1 MYIKKSGAPQIKRS
15 GMGIKMGMKKL
26 IRRKLSTTQLI
37 TLGFL
42 MAIITGALLLM
53 LPCSSADGTVTPFVD
68 CLFTSA
74 TSVCVTGLVVV
85 TTATHWSFFGKLV
98 ILGLIQ
104 LGGLGIISFTT
115 GLMMILR
122 KRITLRDRVLLE
134 DSLNLDTLKGLVR
147 FLKRIFKGTFVV
159 EGIGALCYS
168 FLFIPMFVERSGSA
182 EGILRGIWYSVFH
195 SVSAFCNAGID
206 LFGDSGVMP
215 FAKNPWFNIVTMLLI
230 ILGGLGFIVW
240 WDVIENGKKAVRGG
254 YPLRK
259 LFKRL
264 RLHSKITLVTT
275 ASLILMGA
283 GFFFCLEYTNP
294 DTIGSFTFPQKI
306 MASFF
311 QSVTLR
317 TAGFSTFSQS
327 GLRVGSV
334 VVCLFLML
342 IGGSSISTAGG
353 IKTSTFAALFLS
365 TRMTIQGK
373 DHLVVFN
380 RNIPHKTVQKALA
393 VSMVS
398 ILVFIAAVFALYMT
412 EGGHMT
418 DAAFETASAIATVG
432 LSRDY
437 TSRLHLAG
445 KLIITLCMYLGR
457 IGPIS
462 LAIFFER
469 KRHGEVIRYAREDIT
484 VG

>member
-1 MYIKKSGAPQIKRS
+1 MDMKR
-15 GMGIKMGMKKL
+15 M
-26 IRRKLSTTQLI
+26 IRRELSTTQLI

-42 MAIITGALLLM
+42 MAILIGALLLT
-53 LPCSSADGTVTPFVD
+53 LPCSSADGTVTSFVD
-68 CLFTSA
+68 SLFTST

-98 ILGLIQ
+98 ILCLIQ

-115 GLMMILR
+115 GMMMVLR

-134 DSLNLDTLKGLVR
+134 DSLNLNTLKGLVR
-147 FLKRIFKGTFVV
+147 FLKRIFKGTFLV
-159 EGIGALCYS
+159 EGAGALCYS
-168 FLFIPMFVERSGSA
+168 FLFIPMFVQECGVV
-182 EGILRGIWYSVFH
+182 EGVLRGLWYSVFH
-195 SVSAFCNAGID
+195 AVSAFCNAGID
-206 LFGDSGVMP
+206 LFGDAGVTA
-215 FAKNPWFNIVTMLLI
+215 FASSPWFNIVTMLLI
-230 ILGGLGFIVW
+230 IFGGLGFIVW
-240 WDVIENGKKAVRGG
+240 WDIIENVKRSAQVRFS
-254 YPLRK
+254 LRQS
-259 LFKRL
+259 FQRL
-264 RLHSKITLVTT
+264 KLHSKITLVTT
-275 ASLILMGA
+275 VSLIVAGA
-283 GFFFCLEYTNP
+283 VFFFCLEYTNP
-294 DTIGSFTFPQKI
+294 ETIGNFSLPQKV

-327 GLRVGSV
+327 GLRIGSV
-334 VVCLFLML
+334 LVCLFLML

-353 IKTSTFAALFLS
+353 IKTSTFAALVLS

-373 DHLVVFN
+373 DHLVVFH
-380 RNIPHKTVQKALA
+380 RHIPHKTVQKALA

-398 ILVFIAAVFALYMT
+398 LLVFVAAVFTLYMT
-412 EGGHMT
+412 EGGGMV
-418 DAAFETASAIATVG
+418 DVAFETASAIATVG

-437 TSRLHLAG
+437 TGKLHLAG

-469 KRHGEVIRYAREDIT
+469 KKKTAVFRYAQEDIT